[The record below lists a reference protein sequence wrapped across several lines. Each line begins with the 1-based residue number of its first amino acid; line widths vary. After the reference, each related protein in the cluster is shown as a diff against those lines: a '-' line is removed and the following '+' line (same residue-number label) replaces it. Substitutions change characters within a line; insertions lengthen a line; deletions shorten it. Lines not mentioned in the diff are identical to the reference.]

1 MIKLLQEGLEA
12 QSICVLHT
20 AEERKNYT
28 NRDLLNASIIFSDV
42 LFNKVYELVEI
53 ENIDSDTASVM
64 AEKCGAEIRA
74 IIKKYTNIDMHEVAK
89 SH

>member
-1 MIKLLQEGLEA
+1 MIEILKKGLEA
-12 QSICVLHT
+12 YAFCVLET
-20 AEERKNYT
+20 AGEKRDYN
-28 NRDLLNASIIFSDV
+28 NNDLLNATLIFSDV

-74 IIKKYTNIDMHEVAK
+74 IIKKYTNIDMHDIAK
-89 SH
+89 

>member
-28 NRDLLNASIIFSDV
+28 NKDLLNASIIFSDV
-42 LFNKVYELVEI
+42 LFNKVYELIEI
-53 ENIDSDTASVM
+53 ENIEEEPSMAM
-64 AEKCGAEIRA
+64 AEQCGHELRML
-74 IIKKYTNIDMHEVAK
+74 IKKYTNIDMHDIAK
-89 SH
+89 EP